1 MSLPLPPFED
11 TLPGPYAAARRAA
24 EPEQNRRRRWLLR
37 LLVWPVLLLWTLLAL
52 AWLAL
57 HWLIL
62 PHIEEWRIPI
72 EVRASAALGVPVKI
86 GHIAVHS
93 SGWVP
98 ALELRDVKLLDA
110 QQRTALHLPR
120 VAVAISAHS
129 LLNLKVNFDQLLIEG
144 AELDVRRDRAGR
156 IFVAGLD
163 LGGSADSGTPG
174 AADWFF
180 AQHEF
185 VIRGGTLR
193 WTDEQRDAPPVALTD
208 VQFVLRNGL
217 RSHDMKLSAT
227 PPPEWGDRFTVVGL
241 FTQPLLA
248 PAGQWQRW
256 RGKAYVELPRAEFQ
270 LLRRHA
276 TLPFE
281 LNQGSGVLRAWFD
294 LRDGALR
301 AATLDVGLNNVALRL
316 GPKVEEL
323 RIDQLQGRIEAEQD
337 EAGTTLALERFSFV
351 TSDGMR
357 WPGGDL
363 KLKLRQRE
371 GAPATG
377 GEFNAQRLDLA
388 LMAQIASR
396 IPLGAAL
403 HQLLAELKPKGS
415 VNDLT
420 ARWDGPLDA
429 PERYQVKG
437 QLSGLAL
444 AARPAVQANRIG
456 RPGLRN
462 ASLQLNA
469 NEKGGTA
476 RLEVRDGALEVPG
489 LFEDPRIKLDRL
501 NADLDWRIAGGRATL
516 FVKNASLSNP
526 DASGEFSA
534 KWNSG
539 AGTEAFGRG
548 GRWPGEIELTGRLG
562 NGLAVRAA
570 RYLPLG
576 IPESTRRYVELAVK
590 GGQMRQLEFRVKGDL
605 WDFPYFD
612 PSTTG
617 EFRLATLADDVTF
630 AFVPDAPA
638 TATEPVYR
646 SPWPVLTGVSG
657 ELVIDRGSL
666 EVKNAQ
672 AHLGGVAWSGVQGGI
687 RNVIEQRIL
696 VLGGTARGSV
706 ADMLKVVNTSPVG
719 GWIHGSLARATASGN
734 GELGL
739 ALNIP
744 LRDFAKAEVKGS
756 VLLAGNDVRIT
767 PDSPLLS
774 AARGRVDFSHKGFA
788 VVGATASAYGGD
800 IAFEGGVKADGG
812 LRFEGLGTA
821 SVEALRRSP
830 ELGLLARVA
839 PHLSGKVAYRMGLA
853 FVQGHPEI
861 NLTSDLVGLASE
873 LPPPLRKTAQAPLPM
888 RYATTL
894 VRDSWLPGRKLADT
908 LALEIGP
915 LLQVQYRRDISGDAP
930 RILSGGIGVAAPAPA
945 PAQGVAVNANLA
957 MVNLDAWEAVYRK
970 VFDDPAVAGDD
981 SGDDPGYG
989 PKQLAVRAQEL
1000 ITGGRRLTNVVAG
1013 ISREPDQWRATLDA
1027 DQLSGYVEYKPPRR
1041 VAAGSAVTP
1050 AGAGRVYARLTRLSL
1065 PKNEVEQI
1073 ESLLDAPPSSVPALD
1088 IVVDDFELRGKKLG
1102 RVEIVA
1108 TNQPGTSAQVNP
1120 ATPATREWRLSKFSM
1135 ATPEAQLTATGNW
1148 SAGGAAARRAEMDFK
1163 LDLRDSGVFLERLGL
1178 GKVVRGGKGMLAG
1191 QVAWLGSPLSLDF
1204 PSMSGQFNVNVDSG
1218 QFLKAQPG
1226 AARLLGV
1233 LSLQSLP
1240 RRLLFDFRDVFEEG
1254 FSFDSFA
1261 GDVRIDAGVAHT
1273 NNLRMR
1279 GVQAVVLME
1288 GKADIGRETQD
1299 LRVVVVPEI
1308 NAGAASLAYAVINP
1322 AVGLGTF
1329 LAQLFLRR
1337 PLSEAG
1343 TREFHVTG
1351 PWVDPQVDRVE
1362 RKAEAPSTAP
1372 R

>member
-1 MSLPLPPFED
+1 MSSPLPPFED
-11 TLPGPYAAARRAA
+11 TLPGPYAAARRAVK
-24 EPEQNRRRRWLLR
+24 PVQNRRRRWLLR

-72 EVRASAALGVPVKI
+72 EVRASTALGVPVRI

-110 QQRTALHLPR
+110 EQRTALHLPR
-120 VAVAISAHS
+120 VAVAISPHS
-129 LLNLKVNFDQLLIEG
+129 LLNLKVSFDQLLIEG
-144 AELDVRRDRAGR
+144 AELDVRRDRSGR

-163 LGGSADSGTPG
+163 LGSSAGGDAPV

-193 WTDEQRDAPPVALTD
+193 WTDEQRDAPAVALSD

-217 RSHDMKLSAT
+217 LSHDMKLNAT
-227 PPPEWGDRFTVVGL
+227 PPPEWGERFTLVGR
-241 FTQPLLA
+241 FSQPLMA
-248 PAGQWQRW
+248 PAGQWRRW
-256 RGKAYVELPRAEFQ
+256 RGEAYVELPRAELQ
-270 LLRRHA
+270 PLRHHA

-281 LNQGSGVLRAWFD
+281 LNQGSGAVRAWFE

-301 AATLDVGLNNVALRL
+301 AATLDVGLSNVALRL

-323 RIDQLQGRIEAEQD
+323 RIEQLQGRIDAEQD
-337 EAGTTLALERFSFV
+337 EAGMTLALERFSFV

-357 WPGGDL
+357 WPSGDM
-363 KLKLRQRE
+363 KVKLRQRD

-377 GEFNAQRLDLA
+377 GEFSAQRLDLA

-396 IPLGAAL
+396 VPLGTAL
-403 HQLLAELKPKGS
+403 HQLLAELKPKGV
-415 VNDLT
+415 VNELT

-429 PERYQVKG
+429 PGRYQVKG
-437 QLSGLAL
+437 RLSGLTL
-444 AARPAVQANRIG
+444 ASRPAAQADHIG

-462 ASLQLNA
+462 ASLQLSA

-476 RLEVRDGALEVPG
+476 RLEVRDGALDVPG
-489 LFEDPRIKLDRL
+489 VFEDPRIKLDRL
-501 NADLDWRIAGGRATL
+501 NADLDWRIAEGGRTTL
-516 FVKNASLSNP
+516 FVKNATLANA

-539 AGTEAFGRG
+539 AGSESIGRG

-576 IPESTRRYVELAVK
+576 IPESTRRYVERAVK
-590 GGQMRQLEFRVKGDL
+590 GGQVRRLDFRVKGDL

-612 PSTTG
+612 LDTTG

-630 AFVPDAPA
+630 AFVPSAPA
-638 TATEPVYR
+638 TATEPAYL
-646 SPWPVLTGVSG
+646 SPWPELTHVSG
-657 ELVIDRGSL
+657 ELIIDRASL

-672 AHLGGVAWSGVQGGI
+672 AQLGAVAWSGVQGGI
-687 RNVIEQRIL
+687 RNVVEQRIL
-696 VLGGTARGSV
+696 ALGGTARGSV
-706 ADMLKVVNTSPVG
+706 ADMLKIVNTSPVG
-719 GWIHGSLARATASGN
+719 GWIHDSLAHATASGN
-734 GELGL
+734 GELSLG
-739 ALNIP
+739 LNIP
-744 LRDFAKAEVKGS
+744 LRDFAKAEVKGN

-767 PDSPLLS
+767 PDSPLLG
-774 AARGRVDFSHKGFA
+774 AAKGRVDFSHKGFA
-788 VVGATASAYGGD
+788 VVGATAKAYGGD
-800 IAFEGGVKADGG
+800 VAFEGGVKADGA
-812 LRFEGLGTA
+812 LRFDGQGTA

-839 PHLSGKVAYRMGLA
+839 PQLSGKVAYRMALG

-861 NLTSDLVGLASE
+861 SVTSDLIGLASE
-873 LPPPLRKTAQAPLPM
+873 LPPPLRKAAETPLPM

-908 LALEIGP
+908 LSLEVGP
-915 LLQVQYRRDISGDAP
+915 LLQVHYQRDISGAAP
-930 RILSGGIGVAAPAPA
+930 RIRSGGIGIAAAAPT

-957 MVNLDAWEAVYRK
+957 TVNLDAWEAVYRK
-970 VFDDPAVAGDD
+970 VFDDPAVAGDET
-981 SGDDPGYG
+981 GDDPGYG
-989 PKQLAVRAQEL
+989 PDRLAVRAQEL
-1000 ITGGRRLTNVVAG
+1000 VTGGRRVTNVVAG

-1027 DQLSGYVEYKPPRR
+1027 DQLSGYVEYRPPRGA
-1041 VAAGSAVTP
+1041 VAGSTVTP
-1050 AGAGRVYARLTRLSL
+1050 TGAGRVYARLSRLSL

-1108 TNQPGTSAQVNP
+1108 TNQPGTPTQ
-1120 ATPATREWRLSKFSM
+1120 ATRDWRLSKFSM

-1163 LDLRDSGVFLERLGL
+1163 LDLRDSGAFLERLGL
-1178 GKVVRGGKGMLAG
+1178 GKVVRGGKGALAG

-1204 PSMSGQFNVNVDSG
+1204 ASMSGEFNVNVESG

-1254 FSFDSFA
+1254 FGFDSFV

-1308 NAGAASLAYAVINP
+1308 NAGAASLAYADINP

-1351 PWVDPQVDRVE
+1351 AWVDPQVDRVE
-1362 RKAEAPSTAP
+1362 RKAEASTAQP
-1372 R
+1372 PLR